1 MTQHTNEYGQPIGAP
16 LPDWEPRPLPQREP
30 LEGRYARLEPLDPAH
45 HAADLFAANRLA
57 EDGRRWTYLP
67 YGPFDHLEDYEA
79 WVTEMA
85 AGDDPLFFAIIDL
98 ERGTAGGVASYL
110 RIDPRN
116 GTIEVGH
123 LQYSPLLA
131 RTRAATE
138 AMYLMMGHAFD
149 NLGYRRYEWK
159 CDSLNEPSRNAALR
173 LGFIYESQCRQ
184 AVVYRGRNR
193 DNDWFSITD
202 AEWPALKAS
211 FEAWLD
217 PGNFDEHGAQR
228 TELHAALGLR
238 ER

>member
-1 MTQHTNEYGQPIGAP
+1 MTEHTNEYGQPIGAP
-16 LPDWEPRPLPQREP
+16 LPDWEPRPLPGREV
-30 LEGRYARLEPLDPAH
+30 LEGRYARLEPLDAER

-79 WVTEMA
+79 WVTDMA
-85 AGDDPLFFAIIDL
+85 AGDDPLFFAIIDR
-98 ERGTAGGVASYL
+98 ERGTAAGVASYL
-110 RIDPRN
+110 RIDANN
-116 GTIEVGH
+116 GAIEVGH

-138 AMYLMMGHAFD
+138 AMYLMMAHAFD
-149 NLGYRRYEWK
+149 DLGYRRYEWK

-173 LGFIYESQCRQ
+173 LGFIYESQFRQ
-184 AVVYRGRNR
+184 AIVYRGRNR

-202 AEWPALKAS
+202 GEWPELKAS
-211 FEAWLD
+211 FERWLD
-217 PGNFDEHGAQR
+217 PANFTEDGQQR
-228 TELHAALGLR
+228 TELHASLRAR